1 MLNAE
6 SVCHATAGP
15 WELELLINCHGGE
28 ETSKA
33 EDRGKKRRSALVGAD
48 EYEYELYWSVFPP

>member
-1 MLNAE
+1 MNAE

-15 WELELLINCHGGE
+15 WELELLSSSHGGE
-28 ETSKA
+28 EGSKGD
-33 EDRGKKRRSALVGAD
+33 DRDKKRRSALVGAD